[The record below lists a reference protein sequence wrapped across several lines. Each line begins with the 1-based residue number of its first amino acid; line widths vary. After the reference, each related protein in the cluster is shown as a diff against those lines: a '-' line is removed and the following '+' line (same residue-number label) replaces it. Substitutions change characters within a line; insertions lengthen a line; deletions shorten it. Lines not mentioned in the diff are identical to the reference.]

1 MMSSSST
8 SSKLINWVFIGNL
21 SNPPNIW
28 KSLQTGEIPD
38 VINNFFEFPE
48 NTLFPNGQ
56 FLRRGRE
63 TNLLQAAAA
72 AGRVDF
78 LNYFRNIP
86 QIDITKKTTSDISV
100 FHLALDGDTVRCLRT
115 VNKNNP
121 NETEQL
127 LETLMQST
135 SDTGS
140 TPVHYAVGRPSAMK
154 ALLELGCNPVVRNN
168 GKSIPLHYAGSR
180 EVAELLIK
188 YSSSTFVNTKNSLG
202 DTPLHLA
209 ISHGLTEVVMVL
221 LRHGAD
227 IELPL
232 NSLSRR
238 NVTMTVNKLLG
249 KLEQQILSQQYLSN
263 VRDRSS
269 GSSGSGGSGG
279 SSGSGG
285 SGGSG
290 ETPNSKKEGN
300 SSGSAGRQNSIS
312 LMLITTDNAI
322 DVFHK
327 FSESK
332 RRIEEQLSEK
342 GIIDAIRKQERQTQ
356 FTTADIGVPQAFHFI
371 YVHGKSSVPQYCS
384 TALSVAPYLD
394 KDSQKRL
401 LRR

>member
-48 NTLFPNGQ
+48 DTLFPNGQ

-290 ETPNSKKEGN
+290 EKEECIILSKTNIRELRGLKEIKMLFGDWECLHPLQLKRCCWFGFRTLCQKPKAIFLKRVPNHLVDEIITHFLGPFDGTGEPVYLKNIKTFVQDEEK
-300 SSGSAGRQNSIS
+300 
-312 LMLITTDNAI
+312 LITN
-322 DVFHK
+322 H
-327 FSESK
+327 EN
-332 RRIEEQLSEK
+332 RRS
-342 GIIDAIRKQERQTQ
+342 
-356 FTTADIGVPQAFHFI
+356 
-371 YVHGKSSVPQYCS
+371 CS
-384 TALSVAPYLD
+384 I
-394 KDSQKRL
+394 Q
-401 LRR
+401 